1 MNTPDTEWEVKLRAD
16 FDSWYK
22 FEPEMNPYIMRDW
35 FISRLHQE
43 LQKARGEERERI
55 KAVIENKR
63 IPLFVALDEDDA
75 RRIFKFNEDLDIVLK
90 AIDQSELDQPI
101 TNEDNLK

>member
-43 LQKARGEERERI
+43 LQKAPREMLHKLHLCAIGKYEGDALENVKAQI
-55 KAVIENKR
+55 KEYQEVLTPQPDNNNKQ
-63 IPLFVALDEDDA
+63 V
-75 RRIFKFNEDLDIVLK
+75 
-90 AIDQSELDQPI
+90 
-101 TNEDNLK
+101 